1 MTTEIAVTLGG
12 RTFTVEAKVKP
23 SWNGDHENPPEAAE
37 VRVVAISEGVVGV
50 DAGEFEA
57 IVREA
62 GHDLDEWWRGVED
75 ELIEAREQEYAD
87 AMERIGCHE

>member
-1 MTTEIAVTLGG
+1 M
-12 RTFTVEAKVKP
+12 
-23 SWNGDHENPPEAAE
+23 
-37 VRVVAISEGVVGV
+37 AISEGVVGV

-75 ELIEAREQEYAD
+75 ELVEAREQEYAD